1 MADPAFE
8 ALWKSVLDR
17 WDEDRAHG
25 AFLDYCGTTD
35 QLAEAAARYRGMK
48 GDRDRSA
55 VAEKRLAGI
64 AIVALAKLE
73 ATRSPAPRRRNLGNV
88 ILVCG
93 FGLATVCARRLPA
106 RHALSRGTLV
116 K

>member
-1 MADPAFE
+1 MADAAFE
-8 ALWKSVLDR
+8 ALWKNVLDH

-25 AFLDYCGTTD
+25 AFLELCQTTD

-73 ATRSPAPRRRNLGNV
+73 ATRSKAPPARRVGSL
-88 ILVCG
+88 ILAAAL
-93 FGLATVCARRLPA
+93 GLASVGIVAYLMW
-106 RHALSRGTLV
+106 SR
-116 K
+116 

>member
-1 MADPAFE
+1 MAEPAFE

-25 AFLDYCGTTD
+25 AFLDYCGATD

-48 GDRDRSA
+48 GDHDRSA
-55 VAEKRLAGI
+55 VAEKRLAGV

-73 ATRSPAPRRRNLGNV
+73 STRRPAPLRRSRGSLVFATSLGLAAIALMGYLMATR
-88 ILVCG
+88 
-93 FGLATVCARRLPA
+93 
-106 RHALSRGTLV
+106 
-116 K
+116 

>member
-1 MADPAFE
+1 MADAALE
-8 ALWKSVLDR
+8 ALWKNVLDH
-17 WDEDRAHG
+17 WDEERAHG
-25 AFLDYCGTTD
+25 AFLELCQTTD

-73 ATRSPAPRRRNLGNV
+73 ATRSPAPRAGRGLGSL
-88 ILVCG
+88 ILAAV
-93 FGLATVCARRLPA
+93 FGLAAVGLLAYL
-106 RHALSRGTLV
+106 LSLR
-116 K
+116 

>member
-1 MADPAFE
+1 MAEPAFE

-25 AFLDYCGTTD
+25 AFLDYCGATD

-73 ATRSPAPRRRNLGNV
+73 ATRSPTPRRRSTGSL
-88 ILVCG
+88 ILATA
-93 FGLATVCARRLPA
+93 FGLAAV
-106 RHALSRGTLV
+106 ALVAYLLTTR
-116 K
+116 

>member
-1 MADPAFE
+1 MTDAGFE

-17 WDEDRAHG
+17 WEDERTHG
-25 AFLDYCGTTD
+25 AFLEYCRSTD

-64 AIVALAKLE
+64 AIVALAKLHS
-73 ATRSPAPRRRNLGNV
+73 TRSPLARPGRRVFAL
-88 ILVCG
+88 LLAAG
-93 FGLATVCARRLPA
+93 FGLAAFGLLAYLIATR
-106 RHALSRGTLV
+106 
-116 K
+116 

>member
-1 MADPAFE
+1 MADAAFE
-8 ALWKSVLDR
+8 ALWKNVLDH

-25 AFLDYCGTTD
+25 AFLELCQATD

-73 ATRSPAPRRRNLGNV
+73 ATRSKAPPTRRTGAL
-88 ILVCG
+88 ILAAA
-93 FGLATVCARRLPA
+93 FGLASAGIIAYLMM
-106 RHALSRGTLV
+106 SR
-116 K
+116 

>member
-1 MADPAFE
+1 MIDAAFE

-17 WDEDRAHG
+17 WEDERTHG
-25 AFLDYCGTTD
+25 AFLDYCQATD

-64 AIVALAKLE
+64 AIVALAKLH
-73 ATRSPAPRRRNLGNV
+73 ATRSPPAPPGRRIGAL
-88 ILVCG
+88 ILALA
-93 FGLATVCARRLPA
+93 FGLAAFGLLA
-106 RHALSRGTLV
+106 YLLV
-116 K
+116 TP

>member
-1 MADPAFE
+1 MVDAAFE

-17 WDEDRAHG
+17 WQDERAHG
-25 AFLDYCGTTD
+25 AFLEYCRATD

-64 AIVALAKLE
+64 AIVALAKLH
-73 ATRSPAPRRRNLGNV
+73 ATRSPVARGGRRLGGLLLA
-88 ILVCG
+88 IS
-93 FGLATVCARRLPA
+93 FGLAAAGLLA
-106 RHALSRGTLV
+106 YLV
-116 K
+116 ATR

>member
-8 ALWKSVLDR
+8 ALWKNVLDR
-17 WDEDRAHG
+17 WDDERAHG
-25 AFLDYCGTTD
+25 AFLELCQATD

-73 ATRSPAPRRRNLGNV
+73 ATRSKAPPPRRMGSL
-88 ILVCG
+88 ILAAA
-93 FGLATVCARRLPA
+93 FGLASMAVIAYLMWTR
-106 RHALSRGTLV
+106 
-116 K
+116 